1 MQRTQS
7 PRPSPPTGVS
17 PLLARLSRL
26 NPTAVFLA
34 TLALVL
40 AALFAPG
47 IIGGALLLALAAGLL
62 ALLVTTWP
70 VQSSATRALRLVMLT
85 LLIAAALAKIL

>member
-1 MQRTQS
+1 MQS
-7 PRPSPPTGVS
+7 A
-17 PLLARLSRL
+17 LLARLARV

-34 TLALVL
+34 TLVLVL

-47 IIGGALLLALAAGLL
+47 IIGGALLLALAAGLA

-70 VQSSATRALRLVMLT
+70 VQRPATRMMRLVMLT
-85 LLIAAALAKIL
+85 LLVAAALVKIL